1 MIYNDNFIWVH
12 LGKTGGDSTRK
23 LFNIVNKGD
32 LKIIPEEDPNKH
44 TSVYEILELT
54 KARTVLLNVRPL
66 DEWALSHVNH
76 QKRYYGVDSDDVIKK
91 GKIRFK
97 TGVVMTPDEQLKKFY
112 IDEFEGEKVDY
123 LFIKTNDLVN
133 TFIDNVSKVYDL
145 TNEDIHNIKSLSIN
159 KNGEIGKRV
168 KEVWTKDIIDTF
180 YSVNPL
186 WVKLVNEVYGSIK
199 NN

>member
-44 TSVYEILELT
+44 TSVYEILKLT

-76 QKRYYGVDSDDVIKK
+76 QKRYYDVDSNDVITG

-97 TGVVMTPDEQLKKFY
+97 TGIVMTPDEQLKKFY
-112 IDEFEGEKVDY
+112 IDEFEGEKIDY
-123 LFIKTNDLVN
+123 FFIKTNDLVN
-133 TFIDNVSKVYDL
+133 TFIDNVSKVYNL
-145 TNEDIHNIKSLSIN
+145 TDEDIENIKSLSIK
-159 KNGEIGKRV
+159 KNGEVGKKCKR
-168 KEVWTKDIIDTF
+168 
-180 YSVNPL
+180 S
-186 WVKLVNEVYGSIK
+186 LV
-199 NN
+199 